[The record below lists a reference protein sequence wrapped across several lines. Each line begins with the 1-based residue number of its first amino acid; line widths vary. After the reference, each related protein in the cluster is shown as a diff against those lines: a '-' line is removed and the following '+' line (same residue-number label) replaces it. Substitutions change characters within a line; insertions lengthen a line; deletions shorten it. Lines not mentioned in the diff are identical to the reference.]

1 MVSNA
6 TFNTFSYIVS
16 LSFIGGGNRGTRR
29 KLPTRRKSLM
39 NFLNSETKD
48 NNRTTQKT
56 KKMSN
61 TDTTKKLGVN

>member
-48 NNRTTQKT
+48 K
-56 KKMSN
+56 
-61 TDTTKKLGVN
+61 